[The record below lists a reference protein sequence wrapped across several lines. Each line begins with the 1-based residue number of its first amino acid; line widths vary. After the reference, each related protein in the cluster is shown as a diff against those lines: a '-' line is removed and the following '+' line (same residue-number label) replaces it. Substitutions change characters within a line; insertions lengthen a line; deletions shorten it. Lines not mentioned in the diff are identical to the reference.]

1 MPTTYTTR
9 TDDRWDAIA
18 KAQLGGEMYVTQLMQ
33 ANPQFLDYYAFP
45 EGVILNIP
53 DIPADTKANLP
64 AWRRA

>member
-33 ANPQFLDYYAFP
+33 ANPQFLDYYALP
-45 EGVILNIP
+45 EGVVLTIP
-53 DIPADTKANLP
+53 DISADTEANLP